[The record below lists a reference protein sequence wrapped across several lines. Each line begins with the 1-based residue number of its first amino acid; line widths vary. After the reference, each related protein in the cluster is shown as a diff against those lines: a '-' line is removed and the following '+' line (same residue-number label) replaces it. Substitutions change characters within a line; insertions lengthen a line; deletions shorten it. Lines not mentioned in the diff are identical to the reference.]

1 MRVTQTT
8 SIRDDFSWI
17 GAIVTVTCTITEI
30 SVPDLPTETTYLIN
44 SGDLVITMAPNFL
57 QYPPCD
63 FVLNELL
70 MWNYDPSPAPAA
82 PNGSNQYE
90 ITIASTDFN

>member
-8 SIRDDFSWI
+8 SIRPDFSWI

-30 SVPDLPTETTYLIN
+30 NVPSLPTETTYLIN
-44 SGDLVITMAPNFL
+44 SGDLVINLAPNFE

-63 FVLNELL
+63 YTLNEYAY
-70 MWNYDPSPAPAA
+70 WEFNPSPAPISYA
-82 PNGSNQYE
+82 PDDPYT
-90 ITIASTDFN
+90 ITI